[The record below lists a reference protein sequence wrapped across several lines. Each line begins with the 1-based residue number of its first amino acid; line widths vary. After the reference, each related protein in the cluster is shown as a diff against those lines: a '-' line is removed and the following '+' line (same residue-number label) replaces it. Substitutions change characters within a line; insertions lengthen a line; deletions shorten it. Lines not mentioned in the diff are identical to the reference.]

1 MTATR
6 VSLEIDILTTTT
18 RTCDDDRKGNEEDS
32 YEHTLCP
39 SSFARCNESSVP
51 ISRRPVTFAE
61 DVENVAFAF
70 TTLHFQV
77 NLWTRCHAAGYT
89 PDGCRRFPDFLKTLL
104 YPGL

>member
-18 RTCDDDRKGNEEDS
+18 RTCDDDCKEEDS

-39 SSFARCNESSVP
+39 SSFARCNESFVP